1 MNNKKKNKYT
11 YLKVLQMLYDGTWYD
26 VICADKN
33 DKEDMADFRVN
44 IKAYLENTNDIY
56 RVISRREQNN

>member
-1 MNNKKKNKYT
+1 MDNKKKNKYT

-26 VICADKN
+26 VIQAEKN
-33 DKEDMADFRVN
+33 DKKDMADFRVN

>member
-1 MNNKKKNKYT
+1 MDNKKKNKYT

-33 DKEDMADFRVN
+33 DKEDIADFRAN
-44 IKAYLENTNDIY
+44 IKAYRENTNDIY
-56 RVISRREQNN
+56 RIISRREKNN

>member
-26 VICADKN
+26 VIYADKN
-33 DKEDMADFRVN
+33 DKKEMADFRVN
-44 IKAYLENTNDIY
+44 IKAYRENTNDIY

>member
-1 MNNKKKNKYT
+1 MDNKKKNKYT

-33 DKEDMADFRVN
+33 DKEDMADFRAN
-44 IKAYLENTNDIY
+44 IKDYLENTNDIY

>member
-33 DKEDMADFRVN
+33 DKEDMADFRAN
-44 IKAYLENTNDIY
+44 IKDYLENTNDIY